1 MARNFTGKHRQ
12 WDALSGP
19 RTVCGQLAAVTASRN
34 RDADNSFTGL
44 VSPGK
49 AMLKKSLYRQTLI
62 LGLFLLSG
70 CELSRGAQ
78 RDFSRLVNGGNPFA
92 TASASRAPAQ
102 TYTSSARPAPVA
114 AAPKAPESKPED
126 PKADPQQAAASTPAP
141 PSAPSAPVTLVG
153 KSEGQV
159 RAMLGPPTSVEERA
173 PGKTWHY
180 RDGRCSV
187 DVQLYPDVQ
196 TRQFGTLAYEV
207 RSDDNSDQGKRDC
220 MARLRSRSQ

>member
-1 MARNFTGKHRQ
+1 
-12 WDALSGP
+12 
-19 RTVCGQLAAVTASRN
+19 
-34 RDADNSFTGL
+34 
-44 VSPGK
+44 
-49 AMLKKSLYRQTLI
+49 MLKKSLYRQTLV

-70 CELSRGAQ
+70 CELTQGAQ
-78 RDFSRLVNGGNPFA
+78 RDFNRLVHGNPFQ
-92 TASASRAPAQ
+92 TASSPRSTHTQQA
-102 TYTSSARPAPVA
+102 YTSSPSRQTTA
-114 AAPKAPESKPED
+114 AAAATKTADSKPDD
-126 PKADPQQAAASTPAP
+126 PKADPQQEQAAASIPAP
-141 PSAPSAPVTLVG
+141 SVPTAPVTLVG

-207 RSDDNSDQGKRDC
+207 KSDDNSDEGKRDC
-220 MARLRSRSQ
+220 LARLRSRAQ

>member
-1 MARNFTGKHRQ
+1 
-12 WDALSGP
+12 
-19 RTVCGQLAAVTASRN
+19 
-34 RDADNSFTGL
+34 
-44 VSPGK
+44 
-49 AMLKKSLYRQTLI
+49 MLKKSLYRQTLV

-70 CELSRGAQ
+70 CELTQGAQ
-78 RDFSRLVNGGNPFA
+78 RDFNRLVHGNPFQ
-92 TASASRAPAQ
+92 TASSSRPVHTQQAYSAPSRQ
-102 TYTSSARPAPVA
+102 TTTTTTA
-114 AAPKAPESKPED
+114 AKTTTDSKPDD
-126 PKADPQQAAASTPAP
+126 PKAEPQQEQAAASTPAP
-141 PSAPSAPVTLVG
+141 SVPAAPVTLVG

-207 RSDDNSDQGKRDC
+207 KSDDNSDEGKRDC
-220 MARLRSRSQ
+220 MARLRSRAQ

>member
-1 MARNFTGKHRQ
+1 
-12 WDALSGP
+12 
-19 RTVCGQLAAVTASRN
+19 
-34 RDADNSFTGL
+34 
-44 VSPGK
+44 
-49 AMLKKSLYRQTLI
+49 MLKKSLYRQTLV

-70 CELSRGAQ
+70 CELTQGAQ
-78 RDFSRLVNGGNPFA
+78 RDFNRLVHGSPFQ
-92 TASASRAPAQ
+92 TASSGRSTHTQQASSSSSRQ
-102 TYTSSARPAPVA
+102 TPA
-114 AAPKAPESKPED
+114 AAAAAKTTDSKPD
-126 PKADPQQAAASTPAP
+126 LKADPQQEQAAASIPAP
-141 PSAPSAPVTLVG
+141 SVPAAPVTLVG

-207 RSDDNSDQGKRDC
+207 KSDDNSDEGKRDC
-220 MARLRSRSQ
+220 LARLRSRAQ